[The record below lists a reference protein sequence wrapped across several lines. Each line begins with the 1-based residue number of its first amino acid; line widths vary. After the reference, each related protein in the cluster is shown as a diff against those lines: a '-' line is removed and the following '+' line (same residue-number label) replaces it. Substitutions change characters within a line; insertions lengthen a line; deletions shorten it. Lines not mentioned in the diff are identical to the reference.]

1 MTIPASEFTCGKTCV
16 AKTSAAKAAFVNLQ
30 KQLNRHK
37 AGLVEDG
44 VLGSNTLSA
53 AKRILNNAGLTL
65 SGLATMADSLASSLS
80 TGSSGTKLAVAFAE
94 RSRGSLASKLTLP
107 SLFGSLKNRVELPGA
122 VMAQVIGSLD
132 QAKAARGL
140 ASTAAVLAVV
150 EIDSSFASKMGE
162 YRVWYDGRG
171 KLKVYDTSSGKLLLN
186 VAETV
191 SVSGVGDDAADVA
204 ARIEVGKKLV
214 AQIAKLQSGL
224 TSKSVV
230 GEVAVTI
237 PSTGQPAVVAVEE
250 HGIGGWGLFAGI
262 GVGLGLVG
270 LLVSVVRRHRI

>member
-1 MTIPASEFTCGKTCV
+1 MTIPASDFTCGKTCV
-16 AKTSAAKAAFVNLQ
+16 AKTSSAKAAFVNLQ

-44 VLGSNTLSA
+44 VLGNNTLTA

-65 SGLATMADSLASSLS
+65 PGMASMADSLASSLS
-80 TGSSGTKLAVAFAE
+80 SSSSSAKLAVAFVE
-94 RSRGSLASKLTLP
+94 RSRGSLATKLTFPPLL
-107 SLFGSLKNRVELPGA
+107 SSLKNRVELPGA

-132 QAKAARGL
+132 QAKTARGL
-140 ASTAAVLAVV
+140 ASTASFIAVV

-171 KLKVYDTSSGKLLLN
+171 KLKIYDTSSGKVVLN
-186 VAETV
+186 IAEQVA
-191 SVSGVGDDAADVA
+191 VSGVGDDTADLA
-204 ARIEVGKKLV
+204 ARVEIGKKLV
-214 AQIAKLQSGL
+214 SEIVKLQSGL
-224 TSKSVV
+224 ASKPVV

-250 HGIGGWGLFAGI
+250 REIGGWGLFAGI

-270 LLVSVVRRHRI
+270 ALIAFMKK

>member
-1 MTIPASEFTCGKTCV
+1 MTIPASDFTCGKTCV
-16 AKTSAAKAAFVNLQ
+16 ANTSSAKAAFVNLQ

-44 VLGSNTLSA
+44 VLGNNTLMA

-65 SGLATMADSLASSLS
+65 PGMASMADSLASSLS
-80 TGSSGTKLAVAFAE
+80 LGSSSKLAVAFAE
-94 RSRGSLASKLTLP
+94 RSRGSLATKLTFPALL
-107 SLFGSLKNRVELPGA
+107 SSLKNRVEIPGA

-132 QAKAARGL
+132 QAKTARGL
-140 ASTAAVLAVV
+140 ASTASFIAVV

-171 KLKVYDTSSGKLLLN
+171 KLKIYDTSSGKVVLN
-186 VAETV
+186 VAEQV
-191 SVSGVGDDAADVA
+191 AVSGVGDDAADLA
-204 ARIEVGKKLV
+204 ARVEVGKKLV
-214 AQIAKLQSGL
+214 SHIVKLQSGL
-224 TSKSVV
+224 ASKPVV

-250 HGIGGWGLFAGI
+250 HGIGGWGLFAGL

-270 LLVSVVRRHRI
+270 LLVSLVRKR